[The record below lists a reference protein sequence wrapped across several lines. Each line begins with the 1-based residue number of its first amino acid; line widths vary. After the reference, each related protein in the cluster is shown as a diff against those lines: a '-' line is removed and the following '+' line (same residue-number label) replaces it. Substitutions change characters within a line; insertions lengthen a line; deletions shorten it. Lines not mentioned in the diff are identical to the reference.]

1 MAQADIKLS
10 EWPSQN
16 PDINPRRLQPVI
28 EREEKRIKKDNV
40 LL

>member
-16 PDINPRRLQPVI
+16 PDINPRRLHPVF
-28 EREEKRIKKDNV
+28 KKKNKVNQHPDADI
-40 LL
+40 